1 MCLFGAVG
9 ECNNGMEC
17 LGLSL
22 KHVCLHHG
30 CRQCEAAVH
39 KVNACVACNDSLPVL
54 SWITLCL
61 SFHSYFHPFV
71 LLDGTLHV
79 P

>member
-1 MCLFGAVG
+1 MCLFGVVG

-54 SWITLCL
+54 SWIIFQAL
-61 SFHSYFHPFV
+61 
-71 LLDGTLHV
+71 V
-79 P
+79 PIFP